1 MCPNAVAAGDTQM
14 RGHHRDPRPDV
25 RSLVTSG
32 AKLGNPR
39 PPFPKTDVNITTAL
53 THLSHMG
60 N

>member
-1 MCPNAVAAGDTQM
+1 M
-14 RGHHRDPRPDV
+14 RGHHRDPRPYV

-39 PPFPKTDVNITTAL
+39 SPFPKTDVNITTAL